1 VLGFFEAWDQDQ
13 ELKVDK
19 SAMKSNPYYDSSD
32 QYKDSKEREPDYQ
45 DICFDDGDD
54 LHEMEQYRAIARFLG
69 LGKNEVSFD
78 EGQTVHVIDKNDNG
92 WWLIQVGDKEG
103 RAPGSYL
110 EPIDQGSEEQED
122 HKPVEHDLNYIAVA
136 DYLPQDADEIG
147 LLEGTKVEVLEKN
160 LDGWWKVRM
169 HDHTG
174 LAPST
179 YLRKVS
185 QKGRGQIQE
194 IGEFTIERSSDVYAL
209 PLKPPPRWSWKEK
222 SCLFLFSVCAFVLWV
237 YFVM

>member
-1 VLGFFEAWDQDQ
+1 LGFFEAWDQDQ

-160 LDGWWKVRM
+160 LDGWWKVRY
-169 HDHTG
+169 G
-174 LAPST
+174 K
-179 YLRKVS
+179 R
-185 QKGRGQIQE
+185 I
-194 IGEFTIERSSDVYAL
+194 L
-209 PLKPPPRWSWKEK
+209 PLEVGLKLYKTHH
-222 SCLFLFSVCAFVLWV
+222 
-237 YFVM
+237 